1 MLFAEGGRAFVSA
14 DKTSVVSADK
24 TSVVSADKTSVVSQD
39 IPQALWTQ
47 GRPLRGRPC
56 VDNEGGMSWETTDVL
71 SADTKALP
79 PSANNKLGLL
89 KTAHLGTIFEA
100 WTLKNA
106 SPQGFPKWSPRG
118 LAPHG
123 GHPPPA
129 ACPTW
134 GGSPPRRISGNR
146 AWPHMGGVTLPH
158 VGQGFVLAPMGGPNL
173 GPGAHLGPTSFV
185 WPHRTM
191 ADLFFVF

>member
-1 MLFAEGGRAFVSA
+1 MSA

-106 SPQGFPKWSPRG
+106 SPKASQNG
-118 LAPHG
+118 PHG
-123 GHPPPA
+123 VR
-129 ACPTW
+129 PTW
-134 GGSPPRRISGNR
+134 GGVTPPGGRPTWGGVT
-146 AWPHMGGVTLPH
+146 PHIAFWKIPPGPTWGGVTLPH
-158 VGQGFVLAPMGGPNL
+158 VGQGYVLVPIQGGPWL
-173 GPGAHLGPTSFV
+173 GPPAGGP
-185 WPHRTM
+185 
-191 ADLFFVF
+191 